1 MKVILTKKVPA
12 LGNIGEMVNVSVGHA
27 RNYLF
32 PNSFAVL
39 ADDKNKK
46 ALENQKRSLAKKINA
61 EKSEASTLKAKID
74 GIQLEFVKRVG
85 PNGKLFGS
93 ITSNDLS
100 DELGKKG
107 LEVERRLIQ
116 ITNPIK
122 SLGNFSVKV
131 KLFMDVEAKFQVK
144 VVIDPEQAEEIKAQ
158 QAAAEKRKKEAALA
172 AKEAA
177 ENAPTDAVAQE
188 IDEDERLKRETN
200 ALLRG

>member
-12 LGNIGEMVNVSVGHA
+12 LGNIGEMVNVSLGHA

-32 PNSFAVL
+32 PQSLAVL
-39 ADDKNKK
+39 ADEKNKK
-46 ALENQKRSLAKKINA
+46 VLENQKRSLAKKISA
-61 EKSEASTLKAKID
+61 EKKGAEEQKAKID
-74 GIQLEFVKRVG
+74 DLQLEFVKRVG

-100 DELGKKG
+100 EELAKRG
-107 LEVERRLIQ
+107 LDVEKRLIQ
-116 ITNPIK
+116 IANPIK
-122 SLGNFSVKV
+122 QLGAYTVRV

-144 VVIDPEQAEEIKAQ
+144 VVIDPEQAEEIKLQ

-177 ENAPTDAVAQE
+177 ENGPVASDE
-188 IDEDERLKRETN
+188 PLSEDERLKRETN
-200 ALLRG
+200 ALLRS